1 MIEIKNGRF
10 IAKGITI
17 EVLTEYA
24 FITGALAAQLKNQGV
39 KDAEKRL
46 RRAAEHGMSNFERM
60 VKSTDGKQDKD

>member
-1 MIEIKNGRF
+1 MIKIKNGRF
-10 IAKGITI
+10 IAQGMVL

-46 RRAAEHGMSNFERM
+46 RRAAENGMSNFERM